1 MGKQRTI
8 LPDWSALMPVRTDP
22 GPRGAALYAALRRM
36 IEDGRVPPGA
46 KLPPSRVLAAQARI
60 ARNVVVAAFERLA
73 AEGYVVA
80 RVGAGSFVAPDVPR
94 LAPRAPRPLP
104 APALL
109 PAMPGRLGSAMADP
123 RSFDLLR
130 RLLARDLARPSA
142 AHLHYGDPRG
152 APALREAIAGYL
164 RSARAVRVHPDQV
177 MVTSGAQQAIDIVVR
192 TVLAPGDAA
201 WIEDPAYPMA
211 AALLRG
217 AGQRIVPVRV
227 DAEGLDVAAGRRA
240 APRARAAYATPSH
253 QFPLGVAM
261 TMRRRLELLAWAREA
276 GAWIIEDDY
285 DSEFRYAGP
294 PLAALQ
300 GIDDAGRVVYVGTF
314 SKSLF
319 PGLRVGYAVL
329 PEAILGKAI
338 ALRERTDRQPS
349 TIADG
354 ALAAF
359 IAEGH
364 LAAHV
369 RRARKRARAARD
381 ALVAG
386 LAQGPLLAQAPDQG
400 LHLVASLPGWLDEA
414 RAIEVAAQA
423 GLFARPLSA
432 MHLAR
437 RRRTGLVMGFSGF
450 SPEAFAIAARE
461 ASARLARLAPR
472 LARR

>member
-1 MGKQRTI
+1 
-8 LPDWSALMPVRTDP
+8 MPVRTDP

-104 APALL
+104 APTLL

-130 RLLARDLARPSA
+130 RLL
-142 AHLHYGDPRG
+142 
-152 APALREAIAGYL
+152 
-164 RSARAVRVHPDQV
+164 
-177 MVTSGAQQAIDIVVR
+177 
-192 TVLAPGDAA
+192 
-201 WIEDPAYPMA
+201 
-211 AALLRG
+211 
-217 AGQRIVPVRV
+217 
-227 DAEGLDVAAGRRA
+227 
-240 APRARAAYATPSH
+240 
-253 QFPLGVAM
+253 
-261 TMRRRLELLAWAREA
+261 AREA

-461 ASARLARLAPR
+461 ASARLAQLSPR
-472 LARR
+472 RVARARA